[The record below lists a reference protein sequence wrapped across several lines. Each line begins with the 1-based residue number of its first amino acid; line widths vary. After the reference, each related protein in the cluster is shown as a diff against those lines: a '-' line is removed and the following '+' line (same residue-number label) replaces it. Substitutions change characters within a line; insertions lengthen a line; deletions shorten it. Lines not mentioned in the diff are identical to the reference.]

1 MNILVWGAG
10 AIGGTVGAYLQRA
23 GHTVAF
29 VDVVPEHVAAI
40 NHAGLRISGPLDDFR
55 ISASATTPQQLEGRH
70 QTILL
75 CTKSQHTRAA
85 AEMLAPFLSDDG
97 CVVSLQNGL
106 NELTIAE
113 VLGRE
118 RTVGA
123 FVNFSADYHAPGEIL
138 FGGRGAVL
146 IGELDGADSQRAR
159 QLLVALRDFEPD
171 AQFTDN
177 IFGYLWGKEAYGA
190 MLFVSALTQE
200 SIAAALSNARYRPL
214 YIRAAQEIVQLAD
227 KLGITPLGFNG
238 FEPALFLADD
248 QAGIARSL
256 DALVAFNKLSAKTHS
271 GIWRDLAVRK
281 RATEV
286 SMYAPLLAQAD
297 SIGVDMPLTRRWIA
311 MIGEIETGAR
321 EQSLNNLEDL
331 RREFL

>member
-1 MNILVWGAG
+1 MNMLIWGAG
-10 AIGGTVGAYLQRA
+10 AIGGTVGAFLQRA
-23 GHTVAF
+23 GHDVAF

-40 NHAGLRISGPLDDFR
+40 NNNGLRISGPIDEFR
-55 ISASATTPQQLEGRH
+55 VDARAFTPLQLAGQH

-85 AEMLAPFLSDDG
+85 AESLAPFLADDG

-113 VLGRE
+113 IVGRQ

-138 FGGRGAVL
+138 FGGRGAVV
-146 IGELDGADSQRAR
+146 IGELDGADTTRAR
-159 QLLVALRDFEPD
+159 RLVVALRDFDTD

-190 MLFVSALTQE
+190 MLFVSALTHE
-200 SIAAALSNARYRPL
+200 SIAAALSNARFRPL
-214 YIRAAQEIVQLAD
+214 YIRAAQEIVWLAK
-227 KLGITPLGFNG
+227 KLDITPLGFNG

-286 SMYAPLLAQAD
+286 SMYEPLLAQAD
-297 SIGVDMPLTRRWIA
+297 AIGMDMPLTRRWIA
-311 MIGEIETGAR
+311 MIGEIENGAR
-321 EQSLNNLEDL
+321 EQSLDNLEEL
-331 RREFL
+331 RAELT

>member
-1 MNILVWGAG
+1 MNMLIWGAG
-10 AIGGTVGAYLQRA
+10 AIGGTVGAFLHRA
-23 GHTVAF
+23 GHDVAF

-40 NHAGLRISGPLDDFR
+40 NEKGLRITGPIDEFR
-55 ISASATTPQQLEGRH
+55 VDARAFTAQQLAGRH

-85 AEMLAPFLSDDG
+85 AESLAPFLADDG

-113 VLGRE
+113 IVGRE

-138 FGGRGAVL
+138 FGGRGAVV
-146 IGELDGADSQRAR
+146 IGELDGSDSQRAR
-159 QLLVALRDFEPD
+159 QLVEALGDFDPD

-190 MLFVSALTQE
+190 MLFVSALTHE
-200 SIAAALSNARYRPL
+200 SIAAALSSAHFRPL
-214 YIRAAQEIVQLAD
+214 YIRAAQEIVWLAD
-227 KLGITPLGFNG
+227 ELGITPLGFNG
-238 FEPALFLADD
+238 FEPAVFLADD

-286 SMYAPLLAQAD
+286 SMYEPLLAQAATID
-297 SIGVDMPLTRRWIA
+297 MDMPLTRRWIA
-311 MIGEIETGAR
+311 MIGEIETGVR
-321 EQSLNNLEDL
+321 EQSLKNLEDL
-331 RREFL
+331 RTEFG

>member
-1 MNILVWGAG
+1 MNLLIWGAG

-40 NHAGLRISGPLDDFR
+40 NIHGLRITGPVDEFR
-55 ISASATTPQQLEGRH
+55 VDARAFTPQQITGRH
-70 QTILL
+70 KTILL
-75 CTKSQHTRAA
+75 CTKSQHTHTA
-85 AEMLAPFLSDDG
+85 AESLAPFLAEDG

-113 VLGRE
+113 LVGRQ

-138 FGGRGAVL
+138 YGGRGAVV
-146 IGELDGADSQRAR
+146 IGELDGADSQRTR
-159 QLLVALRDFEPD
+159 ELVEALKDFEPD

-190 MLFVSALTQE
+190 MLFVSALTHE
-200 SIAAALSNARYRPL
+200 SIADALSSARFRLL
-214 YIRAAQEIVQLAD
+214 YIRAAQEVVRLAD

-271 GIWRDLAVRK
+271 GIWRDPRCSQTRDRSFYVRT
-281 RATEV
+281 A
-286 SMYAPLLAQAD
+286 A
-297 SIGVDMPLTRRWIA
+297 
-311 MIGEIETGAR
+311 GA
-321 EQSLNNLEDL
+321 S
-331 RREFL
+331 

>member
-1 MNILVWGAG
+1 MTMLIWGAG
-10 AIGGTVGAYLQRA
+10 AIGGTIGAYLRRA
-23 GHTVAF
+23 GRDVVF
-29 VDVVPEHVAAI
+29 VDVVPDHVAAI
-40 NHAGLRISGPLDDFR
+40 NETGLRISGPIDDFR
-55 ISASATTPQQLEGRH
+55 VDARAFTPQQLTGRH
-70 QTILL
+70 KIILL

-85 AEMLAPFLSDDG
+85 AESLAPFLTDDG

-113 VLGRE
+113 VVGRE

-123 FVNFSADYHAPGEIL
+123 FVNFSADYHAPGEVL
-138 FGGRGAVL
+138 FGGRGAVV

-159 QLLVALRDFEPD
+159 DLVKALRDFERD
-171 AQFTDN
+171 AKFTDN

-190 MLFVSALTQE
+190 MLFISALTHD
-200 SIAAALSNARYRPL
+200 SIAAALSKPRYRPL
-214 YIRAAQEIVQLAD
+214 YIRAAQEVLQLAE
-227 KLGITPLGFNG
+227 KLGISPLGFNG

-286 SMYAPLLAQAD
+286 SIYAPLLAQAEA
-297 SIGVDMPLTRRWIA
+297 IGMDMLLTRCWIT
-311 MIGEIETGAR
+311 MIGEIEQGSR
-321 EQSLNNLEDL
+321 EQSQNNLEEL
-331 RREFL
+331 RAEFP

>member
-1 MNILVWGAG
+1 MKMLIWGAG
-10 AIGGTVGAYLQRA
+10 AIGGTIGAFLHRA
-23 GHTVAF
+23 GHDIAF

-40 NHAGLRISGPLDDFR
+40 NDNGLRISGPLDEFTV
-55 ISASATTPQQLEGRH
+55 SAQAATAQQLEGRH

-85 AEMLAPFLSDDG
+85 AESLAPFLADDG

-113 VLGRE
+113 IVGRE

-138 FGGRGAVL
+138 FGGRGAVV

-159 QLLVALRDFEPD
+159 QLVKTLQDFDPD

-200 SIAAALSNARYRPL
+200 SIADALSDPHFRPL
-214 YIRAAQEIVQLAD
+214 YIRAAQEIVWLAD

-238 FEPALFLADD
+238 FEPALFQADD

-286 SMYAPLLAQAD
+286 SMYVPLLAQAEATD
-297 SIGVDMPLTRRWIA
+297 MDMPLTRRWIA
-311 MIGEIETGAR
+311 MIGEIENGLR
-321 EQSLNNLEDL
+321 EQSLKNLEDL
-331 RREFL
+331 QTEFS

>member
-1 MNILVWGAG
+1 MNLLIWGAG
-10 AIGGTVGAYLQRA
+10 AIGGTVGAFLHRA
-23 GHTVAF
+23 GHDVAF
-29 VDVVPEHVAAI
+29 VDVAPDHVAAI
-40 NHAGLRISGPLDDFR
+40 NDKGLRISGPIDEFR
-55 ISASATTPQQLEGRH
+55 VDARAFTPQQLAGRH

-85 AEMLAPFLSDDG
+85 AETLAPFLADDG

-106 NELTIAE
+106 NELAIAE
-113 VLGRE
+113 IVGRQ

-123 FVNFSADYHAPGEIL
+123 FVNFSADYHAPGEVL
-138 FGGRGAVL
+138 FGGRGAVV
-146 IGELDGADSQRAR
+146 IGEMDGADSQRAR
-159 QLLVALRDFEPD
+159 ALVEALADFDPD
-171 AQFTDN
+171 AQFTDK

-190 MLFVSALTQE
+190 MLFVSALTHQ
-200 SIAAALSNARYRPL
+200 SIADALSSARFRPL
-214 YIRAAQEIVQLAD
+214 YIRAAQEIVWLAD

-248 QAGIARSL
+248 QPGIARSL

-286 SMYAPLLAQAD
+286 SMYAPLLAQAEVT
-297 SIGVDMPLTRRWIA
+297 GVDLSLTRRWIA
-311 MIGEIETGAR
+311 MIGEIERGAR
-321 EQSLNNLEDL
+321 EQSLKNLEDL
-331 RREFL
+331 RADFV

>member
-1 MNILVWGAG
+1 MNLLIWGAG

-23 GHTVAF
+23 GHTVTF
-29 VDVVPEHVAAI
+29 VDIVPEHVGAI
-40 NHAGLRISGPLDDFR
+40 NAEGLRITGPIDEFR
-55 ISASATTPQQLEGRH
+55 VNARAFTAQQIAGRH
-70 QTILL
+70 KTILL

-85 AEMLAPFLSDDG
+85 AESLAPFLAEDG

-113 VLGRE
+113 VVGRQ

-138 FGGRGAVL
+138 FGGRGAVV
-146 IGELDGADSQRAR
+146 IGELDGADSRRAR
-159 QLLVALRDFEPD
+159 ELVVALREFEPD

-190 MLFVSALTQE
+190 MLFVSALTHE
-200 SIAAALSNARYRPL
+200 SIADALSNARFRPL
-214 YIRAAQEIVQLAD
+214 YIRAAQEIVGLAD

-238 FEPALFLADD
+238 FEPAQFLADD
-248 QAGIARSL
+248 AAGIARSL
-256 DALVAFNKLSAKTHS
+256 DALVAFNTLSAKTHS

-286 SMYAPLLAQAD
+286 SMYEPLLAQAEA
-297 SIGVDMPLTRRWIA
+297 IGVDMPMTRRWIA
-311 MIGEIETGAR
+311 MIGEIENGAR
-321 EQSLNNLEDL
+321 EQTLDNLEDL
-331 RREFL
+331 RAEFS